1 MIASKKEEP
10 FNFKEELKTLLKNK
24 NFLLIVCTMTLTFSS
39 YVAFLTNM
47 DLLFKPWGYT
57 ARENSIFNVLLI
69 VSGLIGSFLSA
80 KLLDRENPKYK
91 LIFNVLTVCGAVL
104 MVLFLITLPLS
115 KVAFAVNLFLY
126 GLFMIPTFSV
136 IFPYIAELTYPIH
149 EAVSTA
155 MMLLSCRIFATSF
168 GFIGTVLS
176 EYGFYHSAFFVTGGS
191 FLGIIPCFF
200 VTEELRKVSMKQFY
214 TFFN

>member
-1 MIASKKEEP
+1 
-10 FNFKEELKTLLKNK
+10 
-24 NFLLIVCTMTLTFSS
+24 MTLTFST
-39 YVAFLTNM
+39 YVTFLTNM

-57 ARENSIFNVLLI
+57 ARQNSLFNVLLI
-69 VSGLIGSFLSA
+69 ASGIIGSFLSA
-80 KLLDRENPKYK
+80 KLLDRENPRYK
-91 LIFNVLTVCGAVL
+91 LIFNVLTACGAVL
-104 MVLFLITLPLS
+104 MVLFLITLPFH

-136 IFPYIAELTYPIH
+136 IFPYVAELTYPCH
-149 EAVSTA
+149 EVVSTA

-168 GFIGTVLS
+168 GFIGTILA
-176 EYGFYHSAFFVTGGS
+176 EQGFYQCSFFVTGGS